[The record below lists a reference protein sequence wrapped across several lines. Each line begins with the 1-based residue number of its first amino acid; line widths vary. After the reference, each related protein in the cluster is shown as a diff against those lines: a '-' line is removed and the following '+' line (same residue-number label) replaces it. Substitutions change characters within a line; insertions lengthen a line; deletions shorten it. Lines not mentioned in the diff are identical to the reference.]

1 MRLFPENATSFDT
14 LGLGV
19 LSGATQ
25 AKVKEDRN
33 GEYELSFTYPMTGIH
48 YEKLEVRRIVTA
60 KHNPYEDEQP
70 FRIYKIS
77 RPLNGMVKVNCHH
90 ISYDLS
96 FIPISPFTAPNIY
109 ETFKILNGDGYSYI
123 ETDCPFTFYT
133 DKQSNWRITN
143 STPSSMRSLLSGR
156 EGSLT
161 DTYGGEW
168 LFDGW
173 RCSLLTARGN
183 DNGVT
188 IEYGKNLTKLTD
200 NTVIESTASGVY
212 PYWRGDDGE
221 LVVLPEKIVYAEG
234 VEHTTVRAIDFTDK
248 FETKPTVEELRE
260 RCQRFIVD
268 NDIAN
273 PYRSLSVDF
282 VTLDMTE
289 EYRDLA
295 LLEKVMLCDTITVQF
310 TQLGVTRKAKIVG
323 IEYDVLLDRYTN
335 IDVGQARTSISD
347 TIASQA
353 RQIEMPLRQ
362 SATMAAINN
371 ATSMITGNF
380 GGYVVLRDV
389 NGDGKPDEL
398 LVLGDSDDYTQA
410 NKVWRW
416 NSAGLGYSST
426 GYNGNYGLAMT
437 SNGEIVADYI
447 KVGTLNGDLIK
458 AGHVDAQYISVGTNK
473 DLSSYFAVREE
484 SGVVTLVLGDSTQ
497 GSGMILKQ
505 SGSKISFCDTQGNE
519 IAYWTNN
526 EFILTDLT
534 SQMRIGSTLIKPQDN
549 GSLSFVAALS

>member
-1 MRLFPENATSFDT
+1 MRLFPPDATNFDS
-14 LGLGV
+14 LGLGI
-19 LSGATQ
+19 LSDVVTAR
-25 AKVKEDRN
+25 VREDRN
-33 GEYELSFTYPMTGIH
+33 GIFELEFTYPMTGIN
-48 YEKLEVRRIVTA
+48 YSNLEVRMIVMS

-77 RPLNGMVKVNCHH
+77 RPINGVVKVNCQHV
-90 ISYDLS
+90 SYDLS
-96 FIPISPFTAPNIY
+96 FIPISPFHASNIY
-109 ETFKILNGDGYSYI
+109 ETFKVLNGDGSSYI
-123 ETDCPFTFYT
+123 ETPCPFTFYT
-133 DKQSNWRITN
+133 DKQSNNWLTN
-143 STPSSMRSLLSGR
+143 SAPSSMRSLLAGR
-156 EGSLT
+156 DGSIV
-161 DTYGGEW
+161 DRYGGEW

-173 RCSLLTARGN
+173 TCSLLTARGR

-200 NTVIESTASGVY
+200 NTIIESTSSGIY
-212 PYWRGDDGE
+212 PYWKGDDGE
-221 LVVLPEKIVYAEG
+221 LLVLPEKILYAEG

-260 RCQRFIVD
+260 RAERFIVE

-289 EYRDLA
+289 EYRELA
-295 LLEKVMLCDTITVQF
+295 LMEKIMLCDTITVNF
-310 TQLGVTRKAKIVG
+310 KRLGVTRKAKIVG
-323 IEYDVLLDRYTN
+323 IEYDVILDRYTN

-347 TIASQA
+347 TIAQQA

-362 SATMAAINN
+362 SATLAAIDN
-371 ATSMITGNF
+371 ATQTITGNF
-380 GGYVVLRDV
+380 GGYIVLRDV

-398 LVLGDSDDYTQA
+398 LILGDNENYALA
-410 NKVWRW
+410 NKVWRF
-416 NSAGLGYSST
+416 NASGLGYSST
-426 GYNGNYGLAMT
+426 GYNGTYGLAMT
-437 SNGEIVADYI
+437 NNGEIVADFI

-458 AGHVDAQYISVGTNK
+458 AGHVDAQYISIGDNK
-473 DLSSYFAVREE
+473 ELSSYFTVGEE
-484 SGVVTLVLGDSTQ
+484 NGVVTLTLGDRTQ

-505 SGSKISFCDTQGNE
+505 SGGKISFCDTQGNE

-534 SQMRIGSTLIKPQDN
+534 SQMRIGSTLIKPQAN
-549 GSLSFVAALS
+549 GSLSFVAAMS